1 MLLVDPDSP
10 VVDDKRRRQC
20 LNPPSSF
27 GIHFLDF
34 MRVDE
39 CLGTLVEKGQRQR
52 TTATRKDDDD
62 DDDDDGRSAR
72 PVGLRSQARHDDDN
86 DDDEKEDGYAT
97 TVGVEDGLSQGHD
110 RRRQT
115 GMT

>member
-1 MLLVDPDSP
+1 MDPDSP

-20 LNPPSSF
+20 LDPPSSF
-27 GIHFLDF
+27 GIHFLDL
-34 MRVDE
+34 MRDD

-52 TTATRKDDDD
+52 TTATRKDDDDD

-86 DDDEKEDGYAT
+86 DDDDN
-97 TVGVEDGLSQGHD
+97 
-110 RRRQT
+110 
-115 GMT
+115 